1 MLGVNEKRFLVQ
13 HGPYD
18 YKYRLNENVCNL
30 RHKWNCNKCWWETTN
45 LDDQSSSKNN
55 YVWIPSTCKWL

>member
-30 RHKWNCNKCWWETTN
+30 RYKWNCNKCWWETTN
-45 LDDQSSSKNN
+45 LDD
-55 YVWIPSTCKWL
+55 